1 MEIKL
6 IDVSKHNG
14 SIDFAKVKKS
24 GIEGVIIRAG
34 LGFQTVDTCFKTNIQ
49 NAIKNGLH
57 IGIYWFGYAGTV
69 AHAKK
74 EAEYCA
80 KLLESYKG
88 KIDLPIFYDWE
99 YDSYDYVKKQYGI
112 TATKHLVSD
121 MTKAFC
127 EVLEGYGWYSGFYAN
142 IDYLNNFYNQT
153 TKDRFCCWV
162 AQWSSKCTYT
172 GNYIIWQYSETG
184 KVNGISGNTDLDYL
198 CTNIYDTITSKG
210 FNGYSKTSTID
221 TSKYN
226 YDVNGD
232 GVIDEKDLI
241 ALQEYLKSKGE
252 I

>member
-1 MEIKL
+1 MQLKL

-24 GIEGVIIRAG
+24 GIQGVIIRAG
-34 LGFQTVDTCFKTNIQ
+34 LGFSTIDTCFKANIQ
-49 NAIKNGLH
+49 NAIKNNLH

-74 EAEYCA
+74 EAQYCA
-80 KLLESYKG
+80 NLLEAYKG

-99 YDSYDYVKKQYGI
+99 YDSYDYVKEQYGI
-112 TATKHLVSD
+112 KATKQLVSN

-127 EVLEGYGWYSGFYAN
+127 EILEANGWYSGFYAN
-142 IDYLNNFYNQT
+142 IDYLNNFYNDTIKQ
-153 TKDRFCCWV
+153 RFCCWV
-162 AQWSSKCTYT
+162 AQYSSKCIYT

-184 KVNGISGNTDLDYL
+184 KVDGIKGNTDLDYL
-198 CTNIYDTITSKG
+198 YTNIYDTIKSKS
-210 FNGYSKTSTID
+210 FNGYSKTT
-221 TSKYN
+221 TTNTTTYN

-241 ALQEYLKSKGE
+241 ALQEYLKAKGE
-252 I
+252 V